1 MQGIKGETGP
11 QGPQGPQGPAG
22 ANGKDGTSLHIEDT
36 YDTLAAL
43 KNAIPAGDAN
53 MYYIRED
60 GNCYIWSEQTEDWVS
75 VGPLRGPQG
84 PQGPAGAQGETGP
97 QGPQGEQGVQG
108 IRGIQGPKGDPGEP
122 GPQGEKGDTGPQG
135 PKGDTGEQGL
145 QGPKGD
151 PGEPGPQ
158 GEQGVQGIRGIQG
171 PKGDPGEPGPQG
183 EKGDTGPQG
192 PKGDTGEQGIQGPKG
207 DPGEPGPQGE
217 QGIQGP
223 QGEQGIQG
231 PEGPQGPRGYPA
243 NVNGVTPDNDGNI
256 TLSASSVGAVGYN
269 TPQTLT
275 DAQKQQ
281 ARENINAPAPYEAG
295 DNISITGG
303 IITTKAF
310 PCNPNLLDN
319 WYFGNPVN
327 QRGQTSY
334 TGAGYTV
341 DRWKMLQAAG
351 TVIIENGGIVIRKTS
366 GEYIQFGEMLETD
379 VWNALIGQTVTM
391 SALTVNGQLA
401 TTTQTFIEGG
411 FLQIAAFE
419 GLTFHS
425 ESSLHLIDFVLVGAE
440 SPALLAVKLE
450 LGSQQTLAHQ
460 ENGVWVLN
468 EIPDYGEQLRRCQRY
483 CRIYKAGE
491 FLPCLAYAKNEGWY
505 ASAALPFDLR
515 TIPTTN
521 LGNGIGVVV
530 SEIDAGDDIIATALN
545 WGTLNGVQNLKINNG
560 GKIFEVNGQYI
571 IKLSND
577 LILSADL

>member
-53 MYYIRED
+53 MYYVRED

-135 PKGDTGEQGL
+135 PKGDTGE
-145 QGPKGD
+145 P
-151 PGEPGPQ
+151 
-158 GEQGVQGIRGIQG
+158 
-171 PKGDPGEPGPQG
+171 
-183 EKGDTGPQG
+183 
-192 PKGDTGEQGIQGPKG
+192 GIQGPKG

-269 TPQTLT
+269 TPQALT

-281 ARENINAPAPYEAG
+281 ARENIGAPAPYEAG
-295 DNISITGG
+295 DNIAITGR

-334 TGAGYTV
+334 AGKYLYTI
-341 DRWKMLQAAG
+341 DRWKTNN
-351 TVIIENGGIVIRKTS
+351 TVTIVDGGITVERPSS
-366 GEYIQFGEMLETD
+366 GYAELFQQPLED
-379 VWNALIGQTVTM
+379 ALVKAIAGKTVTY
-391 SALTVNGQLA
+391 SALTTNGLFSNTILCHPDASAKWDTDEVVQGNLDMDIFGDASDRKFLRFYSTVNGTEA
-401 TTTQTFIEGG
+401 TI
-411 FLQIAAFE
+411 I
-419 GLTFHS
+419 
-425 ESSLHLIDFVLVGAE
+425 
-440 SPALLAVKLE
+440 AVKLE
-450 LGSQQTLAHQ
+450 LGSQQTLVHQ
-460 ENGVWVLN
+460 ENGAWVLN
-468 EIPDYGEQLRRCQRY
+468 EIPDYGEQLRRCQMYALVLEGAEQFY
-483 CRIYKAGE
+483 CGKVYGSDATKVDVFIPTPVTMRTTPV
-491 FLPCLAYAKNEGWY
+491 LSTLQNP
-505 ASAALPFDLR
+505 ASIQIVTNSGLR
-515 TIPTTN
+515 TD
-521 LGNGIGVVV
+521 V
-530 SEIDAGDDIIATALN
+530 SLSVYDKSP
-545 WGTLNGVQNLKINNG
+545 NGVDVVASCDTGLSANEPAILRISG
-560 GKIFEVNGQYI
+560 GK
-571 IKLSND
+571 L
-577 LILSADL
+577 LLSADL